1 MSLGV
6 CDTALA
12 TSWLLGA
19 LLAEMILT
27 KNINACKHDKNA
39 DRTILCQEEEK
50 HLQCNTKNIYAC
62 FSESASPYCNDTV
75 RYRLLFPFQLQFI
88 FLSVTQEWN

>member
-12 TSWLLGA
+12 TSWMIGA

-27 KNINACKHDKNA
+27 KKK
-39 DRTILCQEEEK
+39 R
-50 HLQCNTKNIYAC
+50 
-62 FSESASPYCNDTV
+62 
-75 RYRLLFPFQLQFI
+75 
-88 FLSVTQEWN
+88 